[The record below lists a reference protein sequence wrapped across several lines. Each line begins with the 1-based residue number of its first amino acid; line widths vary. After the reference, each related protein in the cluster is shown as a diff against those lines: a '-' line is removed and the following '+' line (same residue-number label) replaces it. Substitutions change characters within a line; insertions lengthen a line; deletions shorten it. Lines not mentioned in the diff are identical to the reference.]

1 MSGETKNLI
10 KAKFVDIYGRRG
22 LRKMNIKMLCSAIPI
37 ARTTFYS
44 YFNDLDEVLD
54 EVENDLIDQMFH
66 LNVGFK
72 DYDLA
77 SLGEGEHFQCFNDT
91 LALIKRQVSLYRV
104 LMGRHAEPT
113 FAMKWKN
120 IIKAHFMEKYRKELP
135 EFSYTGLVIEQIACS
150 ILGAYRYWIFED
162 DGIAPDVISDLCCA
176 RICLD
181 FMDPHGPRFS
191 SNAGRPGR
199 SARAG

>member
-1 MSGETKNLI
+1 MSGETKNQI
-10 KAKFVDIYGRRG
+10 KAKFVDIYGKRG
-22 LRKMNIKMLCSAIPI
+22 LRKMNVKMLCSAIPI
-37 ARTTFYS
+37 ARTTFYA

-54 EVENDLIDQMFH
+54 EVENDLIDQMFR

-72 DYDLA
+72 EYDLT
-77 SLGEGEHFQCFNDT
+77 SFEEEGHFKCFNDT
-91 LALIKRQVSLYRV
+91 LALIKKHASLYRV
-104 LMGRHAEPT
+104 LMGRQAEPT

-120 IIKAHFMEKYRKELP
+120 IIKTHFMEKYRKELP
-135 EFSYTGLVIEQIACS
+135 EFRYTGLVIEQIACS

-162 DGIAPDVISDLCCA
+162 DGIATDVIADLCCA

-181 FMDPHGPRFS
+181 FMDPHGPRS
-191 SNAGRPGR
+191 PSNAARPGR